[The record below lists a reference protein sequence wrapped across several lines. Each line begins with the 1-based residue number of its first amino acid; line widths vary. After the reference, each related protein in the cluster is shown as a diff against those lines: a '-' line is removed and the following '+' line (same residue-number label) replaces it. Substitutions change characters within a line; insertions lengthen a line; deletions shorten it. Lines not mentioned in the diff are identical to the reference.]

1 MGHKQMLRVSKSD
14 GWLPRAHDARPGR
27 QDLRS
32 SASCVIIRS
41 GGCLPGGYPLVPAGA
56 RPGAEA
62 PGRAAD
68 TQDCRRSGGDQPGG
82 SGPPSGDP
90 ALRLH
95 LVMIPPGT
103 RGLPH
108 LHGHETAGYVVS
120 GVAEV
125 WHGAG
130 LVRRSVVRAG
140 DFIYIPSGTPHLA
153 VNRGDVTSIAVMA
166 RPGREDTDQ
175 QVSGQPA
182 SDEQASDEQ
191 ASDEQASGQE
201 THDGSVAMELPR
213 HLASLLCYPV
223 GYGG

>member
-14 GWLPRAHDARPGR
+14 GWLPRAHDARPAR

-32 SASCVIIRS
+32 SGGCVIIRS
-41 GGCLPGGYPLVPAGA
+41 GGCLPGGYPPVPAGA
-56 RPGAEA
+56 RPGAKA

-120 GVAEV
+120 GVAEF
-125 WHGAG
+125 WHGTG

-140 DFIYIPSGTPHLA
+140 DFIYIPPGTPHLA

-166 RPGREDTDQ
+166 RPPREDTDQ

-182 SDEQASDEQ
+182 GDEQVR
-191 ASDEQASGQE
+191 GQE
-201 THDGSVAMELPR
+201 DKDGSVAVELPR